1 MHVSSLSLKSAT
13 TCAEKPILLAT
24 FRAFN
29 LRAMSTRKRTARIPC
44 CQLGN
49 ECQLLKKDITYFS
62 GKCMQVDRY
71 PLLTEPI
78 PRPIPPSVISRPW
91 PAQVL
96 FHLYLEAF
104 LHSKQDTEHSPRN
117 LKFSLAGSTAK
128 AARAWNKRP
137 AQQEPAKLLR
147 VSPSVP

>member
-71 PLLTEPI
+71 PLLTETDTPNDTSKCDFTALAR
-78 PRPIPPSVISRPW
+78 PGPIPPLFRSVS
-91 PAQVL
+91 
-96 FHLYLEAF
+96 
-104 LHSKQDTEHSPRN
+104 
-117 LKFSLAGSTAK
+117 
-128 AARAWNKRP
+128 
-137 AQQEPAKLLR
+137 AQQAGYRAFTPK
-147 VSPSVP
+147 P